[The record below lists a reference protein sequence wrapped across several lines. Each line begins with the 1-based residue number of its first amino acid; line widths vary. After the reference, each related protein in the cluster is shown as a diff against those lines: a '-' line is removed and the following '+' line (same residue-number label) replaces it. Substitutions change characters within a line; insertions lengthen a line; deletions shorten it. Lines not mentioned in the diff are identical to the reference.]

1 MMRKTK
7 KTMLWNIPPLIL
19 LLLLLGLGTALAADG
34 NLPGGTS
41 ISVDIT
47 APSDGAVKVFP
58 PGSIDLEGTA
68 SVAEGVIV
76 KDTTVVFVM
85 DISDSMN
92 ADAGVDCD
100 GIAGNDTRLVCEK
113 EAVEAANTAAKAASS
128 SVDLT
133 GLASF
138 EGNFADQI
146 CISTAHDVD
155 LGTGGSQLL
164 VDPGLD
170 GNSNGTADVEEV
182 ALGLGTGGATCY
194 IGGLEKADEIL
205 ASSDNAINLIFF
217 MSDGFNNTG
226 DGVNTFAP
234 SNFGSNTR
242 IHAFAMGAGVDCGTD
257 NFGVGSMDDVV
268 AQSSLAGG
276 TCQQVTDLSELAGL
290 ITDALGSSLDSIERQ
305 LDGGAW
311 VDISGSANP
320 AIPTDGPTGVVNFS
334 EPDISAAPGIHELCV
349 RANGTDGGGS
359 GSVTECITVTVATI
373 ELTPSTDTNEL
384 GTPGQT
390 HTVTATVE
398 AGADGGVE
406 GVLVNFEI
414 LSGPNDSVPNAA
426 VATDV
431 NGEAT
436 FTYAATQGPAG
447 LGTDVIEACFGPDEQ
462 GDSVC
467 DTAEKE
473 WVDTTPPVAECT
485 ETVNPHGGTVPPA
498 GSTTLP
504 GPKGGQNE
512 DGFYLV
518 SAEDAVWPAED
529 LEIFVT
535 DTGSG
540 TVFGPFAVGTRIKY
554 TEDADAIP
562 ESKTIGSGNGQA
574 GAVDVHIIGN
584 GDASVT
590 AVDGSGNVSEP
601 VACLVPP
608 PPK

>member
-1 MMRKTK
+1 
-7 KTMLWNIPPLIL
+7 
-19 LLLLLGLGTALAADG
+19 
-34 NLPGGTS
+34 
-41 ISVDIT
+41 
-47 APSDGAVKVFP
+47 
-58 PGSIDLEGTA
+58 
-68 SVAEGVIV
+68 
-76 KDTTVVFVM
+76 
-85 DISDSMN
+85 
-92 ADAGVDCD
+92 
-100 GIAGNDTRLVCEK
+100 
-113 EAVEAANTAAKAASS
+113 
-128 SVDLT
+128 
-133 GLASF
+133 
-138 EGNFADQI
+138 
-146 CISTAHDVD
+146 
-155 LGTGGSQLL
+155 
-164 VDPGLD
+164 
-170 GNSNGTADVEEV
+170 
-182 ALGLGTGGATCY
+182 
-194 IGGLEKADEIL
+194 
-205 ASSDNAINLIFF
+205 